1 MINTPEDA
9 ENLVRYTRYAP
20 RGVRSFGP
28 TRAAFAY
35 GAQYWTAANES
46 VVTLAMIET
55 AEALENLDAIV
66 STPDL
71 SGVYIGPSD
80 LSLSMGRTP
89 KLDHDDPTVLAAI
102 ERIRESAHRA
112 GIKAGIHLP
121 LSVLREVH
129 DRRRVRPG
137 DGGQRSPH
145 LRRGAE
151 RRGRRGQGLKQPRRP
166 ERAAPPSTRGR
177 GRNKG
182 LRRAGGQRMFVPRS
196 LGRTSGRPAGKGSMP
211 TLRVAPETCTE
222 EGGRTPGAALSDMVS
237 AREAGM
243 AAPKP
248 ARLGEPGKS
257 ADRGRV

>member
-1 MINTPEDA
+1 MKTRLLDTWAAGKAAINGWLAVPSPVTAELTARADLDSVTVDLQHGLIDYQCALTMLQAMSASGVTPLARAPWLDPGLIMKLLDAGALGIVCPMINTPEDA

-35 GAQYWTAANES
+35 GAQYWTRANES

-89 KLDHDDPTVLAAI
+89 KLDHDDPSVLAAI

-112 GIKAGIHLP
+112 GIRAGIHC
-121 LSVLREVH
+121 LSPAYAKSMIDAGFDLVTVGSDLRIYV
-129 DRRRVRPG
+129 
-137 DGGQRSPH
+137 
-145 LRRGAE
+145 
-151 RRGRRGQGLKQPRRP
+151 
-166 ERAAPPSTRGR
+166 
-177 GRNKG
+177 
-182 LRRAGGQRMFVPRS
+182 
-196 LGRTSGRPAGKGSMP
+196 
-211 TLRVAPETCTE
+211 
-222 EGGRTPGAALSDMVS
+222 AALD
-237 AREAGM
+237 EAV
-243 AAPKP
+243 AAV
-248 ARLGEPGKS
+248 RS
-257 ADRGRV
+257 

>member
-1 MINTPEDA
+1 MKTRLLDTWAAGRAAVNGWLAVPSPVTAELTARADLDSVTVDLQHGLIDYQCALTMLQAMSASGVTPLARAPWLDPGLIMKLLDAGALGIVCPMINTPEDA

-35 GAQYWTAANES
+35 GAQYWTRANES

-89 KLDHDDPTVLAAI
+89 KLDHDDPSVLAAI

-112 GIKAGIHLP
+112 GIRAGIHC
-121 LSVLREVH
+121 LSPAYAKSMIDAGFDLVTVGSDLRIYV
-129 DRRRVRPG
+129 
-137 DGGQRSPH
+137 
-145 LRRGAE
+145 
-151 RRGRRGQGLKQPRRP
+151 
-166 ERAAPPSTRGR
+166 
-177 GRNKG
+177 
-182 LRRAGGQRMFVPRS
+182 
-196 LGRTSGRPAGKGSMP
+196 
-211 TLRVAPETCTE
+211 
-222 EGGRTPGAALSDMVS
+222 AALD
-237 AREAGM
+237 EAV
-243 AAPKP
+243 AAV
-248 ARLGEPGKS
+248 RS
-257 ADRGRV
+257 

>member
-1 MINTPEDA
+1 MKTRLLDTWAAGKAAINGWLAVPSPVTAELTARADLDSVTVDLQHGLIDYPSALTMLQAMSASGVTPLARAPWLDPGLIMKLLDAGALGIVCPMINTPEDA

-35 GAQYWTAANES
+35 GAQYWTTANES

-71 SGVYIGPSD
+71 SGVYVGPSD

-112 GIKAGIHLP
+112 GIRAGIHC
-121 LSVLREVH
+121 LSPSYAKSMIDAGFDLVTVGSDLRIYV
-129 DRRRVRPG
+129 
-137 DGGQRSPH
+137 
-145 LRRGAE
+145 
-151 RRGRRGQGLKQPRRP
+151 
-166 ERAAPPSTRGR
+166 
-177 GRNKG
+177 
-182 LRRAGGQRMFVPRS
+182 
-196 LGRTSGRPAGKGSMP
+196 
-211 TLRVAPETCTE
+211 
-222 EGGRTPGAALSDMVS
+222 AALDEAIAA
-237 AREAGM
+237 ARG
-243 AAPKP
+243 
-248 ARLGEPGKS
+248 
-257 ADRGRV
+257 